1 MATTHTRGQRTG
13 TTNSRRSSASTRAAA
28 ERELKRYERRG
39 ATARNRLERQVR
51 RSRTRFE
58 KQSDAITSRVEKLV
72 SDAQTRIGSIP

>member
-39 ATARNRLERQVR
+39 ATARNRRERQVR